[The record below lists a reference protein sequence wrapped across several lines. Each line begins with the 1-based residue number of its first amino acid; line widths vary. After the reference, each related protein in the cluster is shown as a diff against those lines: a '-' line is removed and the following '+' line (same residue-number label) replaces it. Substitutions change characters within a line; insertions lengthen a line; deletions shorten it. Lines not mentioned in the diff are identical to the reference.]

1 MMLSYGFNAG
11 EYFSCHA
18 KNYSVI
24 ITDQSG
30 VFLTTD
36 LTKDRFIMIILIFFF
51 LHWYLSLFFQTFFLH
66 RYTSHK
72 MFKMS
77 PIWEKTF
84 FLLTFLFQGSSF
96 LHPAAY
102 GVMHR
107 NHHSHADTPRDP
119 HSPVHLTNIISFN
132 LSTVNE
138 YRKLVNEFMN
148 GQRASNDLP
157 RWVIL
162 EKIGESMFTRFG
174 FILLYIL
181 FYLEFATAS
190 WQYALLP
197 FHVFMGSMHG
207 FIVNW
212 FGHKRGYRNFDDIKD
227 NSKNTLPIDFL
238 MMGELYQNN
247 HHRRPNNMNF
257 AVRWFEI
264 DLGYIATSFLKKLK
278 VIY

>member
-1 MMLSYGFNAG
+1 MGKSQKTTCFGTLNPAKVSLQKLISS
-11 EYFSCHA
+11 FS
-18 KNYSVI
+18 V
-24 ITDQSG
+24 TG
-30 VFLTTD
+30 
-36 LTKDRFIMIILIFFF
+36 
-51 LHWYLSLFFQTFFLH
+51 LSLTISINAQG
-66 RYTSHK
+66 TSPHLSSGLATTAA
-72 MFKMS
+72 MDTEGCLARVFSISIEEIFS
-77 PIWEKTF
+77 PPEI
-84 FLLTFLFQGSSF
+84 
-96 LHPAAY
+96 
-102 GVMHR
+102 
-107 NHHSHADTPRDP
+107 
-119 HSPVHLTNIISFN
+119 IISFN

-157 RWVIL
+157 RWLTL
-162 EKIGESMFTRFG
+162 EKIGESMLTRFG
-174 FILLYIL
+174 FILLYVL

>member
-1 MMLSYGFNAG
+1 
-11 EYFSCHA
+11 
-18 KNYSVI
+18 
-24 ITDQSG
+24 
-30 VFLTTD
+30 
-36 LTKDRFIMIILIFFF
+36 
-51 LHWYLSLFFQTFFLH
+51 
-66 RYTSHK
+66 
-72 MFKMS
+72 MS

-107 NHHSHADTPRDP
+107 NHHSHADTPKDP

-162 EKIGESMFTRFG
+162 EKIGESMLTRFG
-174 FILLYIL
+174 FILLYVL

-197 FHVFMGSMHG
+197 IHFVMGPLHG
-207 FIVNW
+207 SIVNW
-212 FGHKRGYRNFDDIKD
+212 CGHRYGYTNDRKTRD
-227 NSKNTLPIDFL
+227 NSKNTLPIDIL
-238 MMGELYQNN
+238 MMGELFQNN
-247 HHRRPNNMNF
+247 HHSRPKNIKF
-257 AVRWFEI
+257 SKRWFEI
-264 DLGYIATSFLKKLK
+264 DPGYAITKFLSIIKILRIKNA
-278 VIY
+278 